1 MDRGFIRFAFYK
13 GKEQHLYLLFD
24 DWPRG
29 YSIRKVNLSSNVFG
43 SGEPPGWQMA
53 ARVSGGWEMVCT
65 GDRRLPSAIFR
76 FEAQRG
82 LPMYFAAAFDSKIL
96 ALQPI
101 APGAALPSVLLCAM
115 MAKRSSVLEHHVNVF
130 DVRTRSCLFAPRP
143 ETFGPD
149 PIYIP
154 AGGRLFAL
162 GAGTFDWLDPPPLGT
177 PAYSDEEWSWH
188 EIPDPP
194 F

>member
-43 SGEPPGWQMA
+43 SGKPPSWQMA

-65 GDRRLPSAIFR
+65 GDRRLPPAIFR

-96 ALQPI
+96 ALQPT
-101 APGAALPSVLLCAM
+101 APGTAMALA
-115 MAKRSSVLEHHVNVF
+115 SVLEHHF
-130 DVRTRSCLFAPRP
+130 AVRTRSCLFAQ
-143 ETFGPD
+143 
-149 PIYIP
+149 
-154 AGGRLFAL
+154 L
-162 GAGTFDWLDPPPLGT
+162 PLGRSRPGPIPST
-177 PAYSDEEWSWH
+177 SPPAACSLLSLTALSIRLARPAVAAWH
-188 EIPDPP
+188 AGLRRGGQGVVVV
-194 F
+194 